1 MPGEYGS
8 HSSHSVHHAATIFS
22 TESPYELRNLRS
34 KIAARQ
40 SQLAE
45 QLSAGCAQDW
55 PDYKERVGVI
65 KGLTEA
71 LGICDELEKRER

>member
-1 MPGEYGS
+1 MPN
-8 HSSHSVHHAATIFS
+8 AATIFS

-40 SQLAE
+40 SQLAG